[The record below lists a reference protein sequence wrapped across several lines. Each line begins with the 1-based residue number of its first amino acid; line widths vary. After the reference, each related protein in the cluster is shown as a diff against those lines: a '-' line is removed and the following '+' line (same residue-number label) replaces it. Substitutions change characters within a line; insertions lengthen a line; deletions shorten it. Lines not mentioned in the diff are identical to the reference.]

1 MVIPGSDILGRILHA
16 AAQCFLIP
24 CIVGLLIFLLAVFAE
39 LGSFAAE
46 WKWRRKRVPAALLET
61 WQEGNRTAGL
71 LEEGS
76 ERAAL
81 DFLALPPGEIRRLA
95 GAVLKPGIPPEE
107 RKLAARQFLD
117 EQEFRALK
125 VLEKTDLIAKLGP
138 ILGLMGT
145 LIPLGPGLAALGRGD
160 LTALS
165 QAVIIA
171 FDTTVVGI
179 AAGGIA
185 FFISKVR
192 RRWYE
197 RDLSALEVFLQYVLG
212 GETDAGAKP
221 KAVAAAGRRQ

>member
-1 MVIPGSDILGRILHA
+1 MIPGSDILGRILHA
-16 AAQCFLIP
+16 AAQSFLIP
-24 CIVGLLIFLLAVFAE
+24 CIAGLLIFLLVVFAE
-39 LGSFAAE
+39 LGSFVAE
-46 WKWRRKRVPAALLET
+46 WKWRKKRVLASPIEI
-61 WQEGNRTAGL
+61 WQEGSGTVNPQAESSCRTA
-71 LEEGS
+71 LE
-76 ERAAL
+76 
-81 DFLALPPGEIRRLA
+81 ALPLPAGEIQRLA
-95 GAVLKPGIPPEE
+95 GAVLKPGTAAEA
-107 RKLAARQFLD
+107 RKLAARQFVD

-160 LTALS
+160 LTTLS

-197 RDLSALEVFLQYVLG
+197 KDLNDLDVFLQLFLG
-212 GETDAGAKP
+212 GEADAPKEP
-221 KAVAAAGRRQ
+221 KALAAAGRRQ

>member
-39 LGSFAAE
+39 LGSFVAE
-46 WKWRRKRVPAALLET
+46 WKWRKKRVPAGILEI
-61 WQEGNRTAGL
+61 WQDGENTANLREGV
-71 LEEGS
+71 S
-76 ERAAL
+76 SKAAL
-81 DFLALPPGEIRRLA
+81 DSLALPAGEIRRLA
-95 GAVLKPGIPPEE
+95 DLVLKPGAPAEE

-117 EQEFRALK
+117 EQEFRFLK
-125 VLEKTDLIAKLGP
+125 ILEKTDLIAKLGP

-160 LTALS
+160 LAALS

-197 RDLSALEVFLQYVLG
+197 RDLSVLEAFLQLVLG
-212 GETDAGAKP
+212 GEAGDAAKP